1 MKKGNFFNQK
11 KTELIAVNNV
21 DIKARYGE
29 TIGIVGES
37 GSGKSTLGMSLIKL
51 QDINSG
57 KIFLSG
63 SPAAT
68 FNNWK
73 RSGAQ
78 KQPPPKGI
86 WPLRAKSEENR

>member
-1 MKKGNFFNQK
+1 MNSKNYFVTSDDGRKYKIPDINNFFNQK

-57 KIFLSG
+57 KILFKDEEIQDS
-63 SPAAT
+63 
-68 FNNWK
+68 
-73 RSGAQ
+73 
-78 KQPPPKGI
+78 I
-86 WPLRAKSEENR
+86 LRN